1 MSAGASEGSLR
12 WLVAAASKKTDEQ
25 LVDKTSVKVYPFR
38 MVDKKETEFPFL
50 NVVGEVAKLAGKR
63 DKGTRIYR
71 AEGSYDEC
79 GEWYER
85 LVELTDDS
93 FVSPG
98 GVSMFA
104 PVSRAAVHK
113 RLKEGRITAFCFH
126 VVHDEKTFFGTTR
139 KAKERPYIY
148 IPISECKAWAKELQ
162 ERFGDRD
169 GDGTDA
175 KEVEKHRDAA
185 FLDKDPDDKGKGK
198 VRYVSKWEALDPMS
212 KVLFVL
218 TALGM
223 LPQRDSLADLAEL
236 EGLVQ

>member
-1 MSAGASEGSLR
+1 M
-12 WLVAAASKKTDEQ
+12 
-25 LVDKTSVKVYPFR
+25 
-38 MVDKKETEFPFL
+38 
-50 NVVGEVAKLAGKR
+50 
-63 DKGTRIYR
+63 
-71 AEGSYDEC
+71 
-79 GEWYER
+79 
-85 LVELTDDS
+85 ELTDDS

-185 FLDKDPDDKGKGK
+185 FLDKDPDDNGKRK
-198 VRYVSKWEALDPMS
+198 VRY
-212 KVLFVL
+212 
-218 TALGM
+218 TH
-223 LPQRDSLADLAEL
+223 
-236 EGLVQ
+236 EGLKPALKSILPALLASFGFLPNRF

>member
-1 MSAGASEGSLR
+1 
-12 WLVAAASKKTDEQ
+12 
-25 LVDKTSVKVYPFR
+25 

-50 NVVGEVAKLAGKR
+50 NIAGELAKLAGKR
-63 DKGTRIYR
+63 DKGTRVYR

-85 LVELTDDS
+85 LVELTGDS

-126 VVHDEKTFFGTTR
+126 VVQDEKSFFGTTR

-148 IPISECKAWAKELQ
+148 IPVSECKAWAGELE
-162 ERFGDRD
+162 ERFGGRE
-169 GDGTDA
+169 A
-175 KEVEKHRDAA
+175 SAQEIEKHRDSA
-185 FLDKDPDDKGKGK
+185 FLDKDPDDKGKRN
-198 VRYVSKWEALDPMS
+198 VRYTHEGIKPLIKSI
-212 KVLFVL
+212 
-218 TALGM
+218 
-223 LPQRDSLADLAEL
+223 LPILLATCGLLRDRI
-236 EGLVQ
+236 